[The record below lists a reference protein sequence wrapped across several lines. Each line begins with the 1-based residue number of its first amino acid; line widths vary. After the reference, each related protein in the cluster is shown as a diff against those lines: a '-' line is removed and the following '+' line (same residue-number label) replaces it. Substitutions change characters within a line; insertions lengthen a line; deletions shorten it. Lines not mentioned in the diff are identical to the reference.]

1 MNEQE
6 LDDICSRIAKTLDVY
21 EFLDILD
28 YTMEDLVVV
37 LKEQINEKSDDFLEA
52 LE

>member
-1 MNEQE
+1 MNKQE
-6 LDDICSRIAKTLDVY
+6 LDDLCSRVAKQLDIY

-37 LKEQINEKSDDFLEA
+37 LKEQINEREA
-52 LE
+52 EFQKALD

>member
-1 MNEQE
+1 MSDPE
-6 LDDICSRIAKTLDVY
+6 LDDLCSRIAKTLDVY

-37 LKEQINEKSDDFLEA
+37 LKEQINERIEEFQKA
-52 LE
+52 LD